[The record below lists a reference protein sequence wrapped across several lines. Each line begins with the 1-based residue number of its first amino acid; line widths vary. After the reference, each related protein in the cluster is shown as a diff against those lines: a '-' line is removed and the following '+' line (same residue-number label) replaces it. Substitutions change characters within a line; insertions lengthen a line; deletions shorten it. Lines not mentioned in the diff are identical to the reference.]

1 MILTNYEKEN
11 AASLLAVTNDYI
23 TALHKVGK
31 LASENNWKDLQIA
44 IDGKIGLMEK
54 RARALLYEILGGGA
68 SE

>member
-1 MILTNYEKEN
+1 MMTNYEKEN

-31 LASENNWKDLQIA
+31 LASENEWKDLQA
-44 IDGKIGLMEK
+44 AVEGKIELMEK
-54 RARALLYEILGGGA
+54 RARALLREVLGGGA